1 MFGGDGTTTNPGLK
15 PVLDKIRTLL
25 DKLDTIAAAEDLD
38 ALKAMSGEVDTL
50 NQIATDLNAIL
61 VAIKGDGTLA
71 NLGIV
76 PRVVDLIGA
85 HAQPAMVRPRVGGG
99 VGFPPR
105 FWTVR
110 DFLSKR
116 RTGKFARQLWDSA
129 QTSGDDRFRAYAL
142 GWLSSWSLSAGGASA
157 VASIVGARTA
167 TSGGAPASSAT
178 TSTCGATGMP
188 RSARGP
194 SRTPTGPICARR
206 NCTRPWSCPAPA
218 STRCR

>member
-1 MFGGDGTTTNPGLK
+1 M
-15 PVLDKIRTLL
+15 LDKIRTLL

-99 VGFPPR
+99 WAF
-105 FWTVR
+105 
-110 DFLSKR
+110 R
-116 RTGKFARQLWDSA
+116 RA
-129 QTSGDDRFRAYAL
+129 SGPC
-142 GWLSSWSLSAGGASA
+142 
-157 VASIVGARTA
+157 A
-167 TSGGAPASSAT
+167 TSCPSGAPANSPGSCGTPHRAAAT
-178 TSTCGATGMP
+178 TASGHTRWAG
-188 RSARGP
+188 
-194 SRTPTGPICARR
+194 SRAGR
-206 NCTRPWSCPAPA
+206 
-218 STRCR
+218 